1 MGISS
6 MFYRLM
12 FSAANVGLK
21 ADFHRRT
28 SARRVALFLK
38 KSTAPAIDLQEHFR
52 SHSGVTETARWN
64 VVSSLHCMN
73 DPQPEGHMASHIG
86 RRKFLATLL
95 GGGAAAWPMAARGQ
109 HTSVRHI
116 GVLMYGVA
124 HGETARF
131 LLDPL
136 RDGLREL
143 GWIEGQN
150 ISLDYR
156 FGHGQVDL
164 LPALASQ
171 LVQRGVEVIVTEGTP
186 ASLAARNA
194 SPSVA
199 IVVGASADPVRSGLV
214 ASLSRPGGNVTGL
227 SLLGP
232 ELAGK
237 RLQLLAQ
244 IVPRLA
250 RVGALFNPTN
260 PVTSWELEE
269 TQSAAPS
276 LNLAIDPRPVRGPDE
291 LEAAFVAMNAARPD
305 AFVVMP
311 DGMLY
316 AARARVVR
324 LAAAARLPGL
334 FPEQEVAREGG

>member
-1 MGISS
+1 
-6 MFYRLM
+6 
-12 FSAANVGLK
+12 
-21 ADFHRRT
+21 
-28 SARRVALFLK
+28 
-38 KSTAPAIDLQEHFR
+38 
-52 SHSGVTETARWN
+52 
-64 VVSSLHCMN
+64 
-73 DPQPEGHMASHIG
+73 MASHIG
-86 RRKFLATLL
+86 RRKFLATL
-95 GGGAAAWPMAARGQ
+95 GGAAGAWPMAARGQ

-116 GVLMYGVA
+116 GVLMTGFA
-124 HGETARF
+124 NGETARF

-227 SLLGP
+227 SVLGP

-260 PVTSWELEE
+260 PVTSWALEE

-276 LNLAIDPRPVRGPDE
+276 LDLAIDPRPVRGPDE

-334 FPEQEVAREGG
+334 FPEQEVAREGGLMAYGASLPANFRRAASFVDKILRGAKPADLPVEQPTKFELVINLKTAKALGLDVPLHLQQLADEVIE

>member
-1 MGISS
+1 MTG
-6 MFYRLM
+6 F
-12 FSAANVGLK
+12 AN
-21 ADFHRRT
+21 
-28 SARRVALFLK
+28 
-38 KSTAPAIDLQEHFR
+38 
-52 SHSGVTETARWN
+52 
-64 VVSSLHCMN
+64 
-73 DPQPEGHMASHIG
+73 
-86 RRKFLATLL
+86 
-95 GGGAAAWPMAARGQ
+95 
-109 HTSVRHI
+109 
-116 GVLMYGVA
+116 
-124 HGETARF
+124 GETARF

-150 ISLDYR
+150 ITLDYR
-156 FGHGQVDL
+156 FGHGQADL
-164 LPALASQ
+164 LPVLASQ

-194 SPSVA
+194 SPGVA
-199 IVVGASADPVRSGLV
+199 IVVGSSGDPVRSGLV

-227 SLLGP
+227 SVLAP

-260 PVTSWELEE
+260 PVTSWALEE
-269 TQSAAPS
+269 TQSAASS
-276 LNLAIDPRPVRGPDE
+276 LNLAIDPRPVRAPDE

-324 LAAAARLPGL
+324 LAAASRLPGL
-334 FPEQEVAREGG
+334 FPEQEVAREGGLMAYGASLPANFRRAASFVDKILRGAKPADLPVEQPTKFELVINLKTAKALGLEVSFQLQQLADEVIE

>member
-1 MGISS
+1 
-6 MFYRLM
+6 
-12 FSAANVGLK
+12 
-21 ADFHRRT
+21 
-28 SARRVALFLK
+28 
-38 KSTAPAIDLQEHFR
+38 
-52 SHSGVTETARWN
+52 
-64 VVSSLHCMN
+64 
-73 DPQPEGHMASHIG
+73 
-86 RRKFLATLL
+86 
-95 GGGAAAWPMAARGQ
+95 
-109 HTSVRHI
+109 
-116 GVLMYGVA
+116 
-124 HGETARF
+124 
-131 LLDPL
+131 
-136 RDGLREL
+136 
-143 GWIEGQN
+143 
-150 ISLDYR
+150 
-156 FGHGQVDL
+156 
-164 LPALASQ
+164 
-171 LVQRGVEVIVTEGTP
+171 VIVTEGTP

-199 IVVGASADPVRSGLV
+199 IVVGASGDPVRSGLV

-227 SLLGP
+227 SVLAP

-260 PVTSWELEE
+260 PVTSWALEE

-324 LAAAARLPGL
+324 LAAASRLPGL
-334 FPEQEVAREGG
+334 FPEQEVAREGGLMAYGASLPANFRRAASFVDKILRGTRPADLPVEQPAKLELIVNLKTAKALGLTFPDKLLALADEAIE